1 MSLDEN
7 STDTTVAAS
16 AAPPRPVRTAAVLLV
31 VIAVLELAI
40 VATNFVIPS
49 LGGTVTSV
57 GDVAGSSFA
66 TGLQA
71 GVWIGAV
78 LRLVL
83 VALYVVMAL
92 AVRSGRTWPRT
103 VTIVLAALGV
113 LSVLLTGVGA
123 AFTAGAGGSA
133 LPLVTLG
140 VQLIAL
146 AAQVAVVVLLFRAL
160 SRRWLADRAAQRRLA
175 GSRPAGA

>member
-7 STDTTVAAS
+7 PTGTTAST
-16 AAPPRPVRTAAVLLV
+16 APPRPVRTAAALLV

-49 LGGTVTSV
+49 LEGTVASTGDTV
-57 GDVAGSSFA
+57 GGSFA

-78 LRLVL
+78 LRVAL

-103 VTIVLAALGV
+103 VTIVLAGLGV

-123 AFTAGAGGSA
+123 AFSAGAGGSA
-133 LPLVTLG
+133 LPLVTVG
-140 VQLIAL
+140 VQVLALI
-146 AAQVAVVVLLFRAL
+146 AQVAVVVLLFRAV
-160 SRRWLADRAAQRRLA
+160 SRRWLTDRGAQRRLA